1 MSVIDSS
8 FQKLS
13 PPRVREESSLFLRA
27 MDAECERVKDSDP
40 SLVGGYTIVYDREV
54 PFEIRAADAPGDEN
68 AGAYEGLMVK
78 ILIQNNSNNLNGSQ
92 SNPYGNSSSA
102 TANLANFL
110 SRNNNRN
117 NDNSDENGGSNSGVS
132 SVRVELSSETDLFFH
147 YTCAINNQG
156 YVMLKED
163 QKLTCDFKEFIGSL
177 VRMFNRCIA
186 EPQSLVSVILLGSD
200 ATATLQIIQNFD
212 YRLVEVLAL
221 PFRESP
227 QDLVRCHVE
236 YRYRAIRSRLAI
248 MTSKLHDV
256 AALVKVKDT
265 ALLPQGQQ

>member
-13 PPRVREESSLFLRA
+13 PPRVREEASLFMRA
-27 MDAECERVKDSDP
+27 MDAECDRIKDSDP
-40 SLVGGYTIVYDREV
+40 SLVGGYVVVYDREV

-78 ILIQNNSNNLNGSQ
+78 ILIQNANLNASSSNNNF
-92 SNPYGNSSSA
+92 NNTSSA

-110 SRNNNRN
+110 NRN
-117 NDNSDENGGSNSGVS
+117 NTNNNSGNSDDINSGVS
-132 SVRVELSSETDLFFH
+132 SLRIELSSETDLFFH

-156 YVMLKED
+156 YQMLRED
-163 QKLTCDFKEFIGSL
+163 QKLTCDFRDFIASL

-200 ATATLQIIQNFD
+200 ATATVQIIQNFD

-256 AALVKVKDT
+256 AALVKVKDS
-265 ALLPQGQQ
+265 ALVPATNSTN